1 MVEGRAGS
9 RSRTTLAASPR
20 RRSRAGRRA
29 RRCVRSSE
37 PRATGAR
44 PRNFAGAGRA
54 ANDERFGRRRSD
66 DVWGAKSTTRSHT
79 SRAPALP
86 HWLAATMSEET
97 PDYDKSKVVRAIEG
111 GDLDDLRDAVEGV
124 PEDERPGV
132 VNAEDSGTWHTPLH
146 HCAKRNAVDAAKLL
160 LELGANPNAEDIK
173 GRTCLH
179 VACDAYRED
188 ETGDIALE
196 DMIVAL
202 VDGGALSL
210 ECVQGKLPDPG
221 DDAAGIVQKY
231 LDRAFEAGAETR
243 KNQKEARRAKR
254 KEKMDAIFAGKLAAH
269 VANAS
274 ACAITVMDS
283 GDDDGYKFGSRDG
296 NR

>member
-1 MVEGRAGS
+1 MKKGRAS
-9 RSRTTLAASPR
+9 DE
-20 RRSRAGRRA
+20 
-29 RRCVRSSE
+29 VW
-37 PRATGAR
+37 AT
-44 PRNFAGAGRA
+44 N
-54 ANDERFGRRRSD
+54 
-66 DVWGAKSTTRSHT
+66 DVWRTKSTTPAHT
-79 SRAPALP
+79 SRAPALRRR
-86 HWLAATMSEET
+86 LAATMSEEI
-97 PDYDKSKVVRAIEG
+97 PDYDKSQVVRAIEG
-111 GDLDDLRDAVEGV
+111 GDLDDLREAVENA

-210 ECVQGKLPDPG
+210 ECIQGKLPDPG
-221 DDAAGIVQKY
+221 DDAAGIVQKS
-231 LDRAFEAGAETR
+231 LDRAFEAGAEAR
-243 KNQKEARRAKR
+243 KDQKEARRAKR
-254 KEKMDAIFAGKLAAH
+254 KAKMDAIFAGKLAGH
-269 VANAS
+269 IANAS

-283 GDDDGYKFGSRDG
+283 GDDDGYKYGSRDG

>member
-1 MVEGRAGS
+1 
-9 RSRTTLAASPR
+9 
-20 RRSRAGRRA
+20 
-29 RRCVRSSE
+29 
-37 PRATGAR
+37 
-44 PRNFAGAGRA
+44 
-54 ANDERFGRRRSD
+54 
-66 DVWGAKSTTRSHT
+66 
-79 SRAPALP
+79 
-86 HWLAATMSEET
+86 MSEET

-124 PEDERPGV
+124 PRMSAP
-132 VNAEDSGTWHTPLH
+132 ASSTLKIRARGTPPAH

-254 KEKMDAIFAGKLAAH
+254 KEKMDAIFAGNSPRTSPTRPRAQSRSWTAATTTDI
-269 VANAS
+269 N
-274 ACAITVMDS
+274 S
-283 GDDDGYKFGSRDG
+283 GRETATDRRTPSRDTQTTPLDL
-296 NR
+296 RAWEFESAVYHTS